1 MPRRFVLAS
10 AVCLLALSLIACGDD
25 TSLEDLGGEV
35 QATLMARATFAAENF
50 TPPPTATPEPEVFVD
65 LRALVLHAL
74 GIDNFFSFLQVR
86 LENNDTLT
94 FGSIGDEDGQ
104 LEEGWIE
111 DCCSRQWA
119 SGQQAIDDTEATLL
133 DVQAVYE
140 EEGSVEHLA
149 LVSTAQGQ
157 LDETQ
162 ETFDALPAA
171 PSVDEAVFIAATGRG
186 IVGRLEQ
193 TLRELIVCC
202 EPAPTPTEDE
212 PQQ

>member
-10 AVCLLALSLIACGDD
+10 ALCVLALVAFACSGD

-35 QATLMARATFAAENF
+35 QATRVARATFAAENF

-74 GIDNFFSFLQVR
+74 NIDNFFNFLQVR

-94 FGSIGDEDGQ
+94 FGSIGDEEGQ
-104 LEEGWIE
+104 LDEGWIE

-149 LVSTAQGQ
+149 LVSTA
-157 LDETQ
+157 
-162 ETFDALPAA
+162 
-171 PSVDEAVFIAATGRG
+171 
-186 IVGRLEQ
+186 
-193 TLRELIVCC
+193 
-202 EPAPTPTEDE
+202 
-212 PQQ
+212 